1 MHMRIEKVVI
11 VYALRKS
18 NQLILRKNT
27 QLTKELNAHKKK
39 CTCKT
44 LIDQRIFRT
53 DRGVHF

>member
-1 MHMRIEKVVI
+1 MRIEKVVI

-39 CTCKT
+39 CACKT